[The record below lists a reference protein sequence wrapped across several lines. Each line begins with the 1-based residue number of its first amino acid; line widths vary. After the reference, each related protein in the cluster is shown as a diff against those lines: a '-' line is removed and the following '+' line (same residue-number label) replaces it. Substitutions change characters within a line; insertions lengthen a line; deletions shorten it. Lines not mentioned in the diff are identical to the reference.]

1 MWTDETSIE
10 WKPFTFSAPIRDSF
24 FFHDDLEEDRG
35 ILPVE
40 SRIAIRSALNSET
53 RHPFFSQVLV
63 SSFVRQVCPLAIF
76 SQDQINF
83 KTYTVERRCLF
94 SIISRHFPQKGLQL
108 SLTTAVHADDHHA
121 SKCRQPAPPV
131 CKVPPWLGTRAHAME
146 AVKDFASSVYET
158 ETETSCFT
166 DNVTKSEDSLC
177 KCEWALFV
185 AS

>member
-24 FFHDDLEEDRG
+24 FFSHDDLEEDRG

-63 SSFVRQVCPLAIF
+63 SLFVRQVCPLAIF

-83 KTYTVERRCLF
+83 KTYTVKTRYLF
-94 SIISRHFPQKGLQL
+94 SIIARRFSQ
-108 SLTTAVHADDHHA
+108 
-121 SKCRQPAPPV
+121 
-131 CKVPPWLGTRAHAME
+131 
-146 AVKDFASSVYET
+146 
-158 ETETSCFT
+158 
-166 DNVTKSEDSLC
+166 
-177 KCEWALFV
+177 
-185 AS
+185 